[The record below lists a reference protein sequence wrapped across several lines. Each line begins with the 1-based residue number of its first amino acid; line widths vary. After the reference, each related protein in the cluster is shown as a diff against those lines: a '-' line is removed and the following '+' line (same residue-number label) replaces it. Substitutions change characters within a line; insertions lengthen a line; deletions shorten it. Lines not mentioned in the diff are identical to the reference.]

1 MKTTRAQQKTSN
13 NNRVHSTDART
24 SSKLLSPDENDLKE
38 QQIQQQKDAE
48 NIKEIAKK
56 RRKEKLKVILMQV
69 DSSKPP
75 KTQQELELE
84 RELKRAEDQKKKD
97 EKERERK
104 QKQKEEEEIQHL

>member
-1 MKTTRAQQKTSN
+1 MKTTGMQQKTNN
-13 NNRVHSTDART
+13 NNRVHSTDTRT
-24 SSKLLSPDENDLKE
+24 SKLLSPDENDLKE

-48 NIKEIAKK
+48 HIKEIAKK

-75 KTQQELELE
+75 KTKQELELE

-104 QKQKEEEEIQHL
+104 QKQKEEEEILHV